1 MSDTGIA
8 SFSTKPGTIDD
19 LLAPESSHSTTSRW
33 FDSPLRSKAAGWVMQ
48 VQEVFPTFSD
58 VSGALAYFPNQLHE
72 DSSAHLVT
80 YGAEM
85 ERMRETRRAL
95 YARLGALSDDE
106 EEFGRR
112 SWYVGH
118 LIDELM
124 DDPKTTIAAL
134 SEVLLTSTAD
144 LSDDART
151 AALRYAAGKSVFA
164 SSAELLRLCFN
175 SLHSDLEQQAMA
187 AARTLGDLGEP
198 ALIPQMRTAM
208 KSVRTARVKEA
219 LQHSVKEIEQA
230 YGVDKNSP

>member
-8 SFSTKPGTIDD
+8 SFSTKPGTVED
-19 LLAPESSHSTTSRW
+19 LSSPESSHSTTSRW
-33 FDSPLRSKAAGWVMQ
+33 FDKPLRSKTAGWVMQ

-58 VSGALAYFPNQLHE
+58 VHGALAHFSGQLHE

-85 ERMRETRRAL
+85 ERLRETRRAL

-112 SWYVGH
+112 SWYVGRV
-118 LIDELM
+118 IDELM
-124 DDPKTTIAAL
+124 DDPKAAIAAL

-175 SLHSDLEQQAMA
+175 SLSSDLEQQAMA

-219 LQHSVKEIEQA
+219 LQYSVKEIEQA